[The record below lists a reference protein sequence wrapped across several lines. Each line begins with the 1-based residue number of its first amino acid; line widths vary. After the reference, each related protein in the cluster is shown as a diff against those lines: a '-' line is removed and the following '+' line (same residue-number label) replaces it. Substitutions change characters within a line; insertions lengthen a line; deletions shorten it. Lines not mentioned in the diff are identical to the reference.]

1 MTHLY
6 KTKKIH
12 ICVGNNDY
20 LWYIITIIMLPTVFD
35 ITVFTTVL
43 WFIVKSVDYWHI
55 DLQMQADGPPWGCK

>member
-6 KTKKIH
+6 KKKKNH

-43 WFIVKSVDYWHI
+43 WFIVKSVDYLHK